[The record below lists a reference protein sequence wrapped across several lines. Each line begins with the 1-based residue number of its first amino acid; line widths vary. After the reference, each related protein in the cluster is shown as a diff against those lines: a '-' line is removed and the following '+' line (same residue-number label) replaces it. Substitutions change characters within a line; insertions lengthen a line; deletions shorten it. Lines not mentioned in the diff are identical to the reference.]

1 MRVGFQPLVLVT
13 GGAGLALGQYRAV
26 AAKSSGGSGSSGDKK
41 QMSCDEALD
50 QASIA
55 IGVGT
60 LFLTMRQ
67 ASLASMC
74 FGYATGLMNASC
86 KKEQSK

>member
-1 MRVGFQPLVLVT
+1 MRVEFKPLVLVT

-26 AAKSSGGSGSSGDKK
+26 AAKSSGGSSDDKK

-55 IGVGT
+55 VGVGA
-60 LFLTMRQ
+60 LFLTMGQ

-86 KKEQSK
+86 KKEQTK